1 MSKVLDKV
9 KGIVIRTQDYGETNK
24 IVTIYSANAGKFS
37 AVARGAKKPKS
48 RMAAVTQPFIYGEFM
63 TYLSSGLGTI
73 QQAEL
78 IHSFREIREDIFK
91 TAYASYILEL
101 TDKLV
106 DSRQANAFL
115 FQQLYL
121 TLEWIAQ
128 GKDIAVPIMMYEMKL
143 FAVGG
148 FAPVV
153 DHCVNCRSKQFPFA
167 FSIAEGGLLCPKC
180 RHKDPHAIGIPDP
193 VAKLFHVFANADLKR
208 VGQVSVKPDNL
219 KRLRI
224 LLDAYYDQYGGYFL
238 KTKKFL
244 NQLDKLK

>member
-1 MSKVLDKV
+1 MLDKV

-24 IVTIYSANAGKFS
+24 IVTIYSANAGKVS

-63 TYLSSGLGTI
+63 AYLSSGLGTI
-73 QQAEL
+73 QQAEV
-78 IHSFREIREDIFK
+78 IHSFREIRQDIFK

-106 DSRQANAFL
+106 ENRQGNAFL

-121 TLEWIAQ
+121 TLEWIAA
-128 GKDIAVPIMMYEMKL
+128 GKDMAVPIMMYELKL
-143 FAVGG
+143 YAVSG

-153 DHCVNCRSKQFPFA
+153 HHCVSCESKQFPFA

-180 RHKDPHAIGIPDP
+180 RYKDPHAIGLPDA
-193 VAKLFHVFANADLKR
+193 VAKLLHLFTKADLKR
-208 VGQVSVKPDNL
+208 VGQISVKPDNL
-219 KRLRI
+219 NRLRM

-238 KTKKFL
+238 KTKRFL